1 MERRPFG
8 RTGLDVPVIGFGTWS
23 VFDLEAAAEG
33 AARAVVSTAIEH
45 DARLFDSSPMYGRSE
60 EVLGRALGP
69 RRDEVLLAT
78 KIWARSVPEGRD
90 QFRRQ
95 LGWFGDRVDVEQVHN
110 LVAWREHLP
119 WLEQERDAG
128 RIGVL
133 GVTHYDPRAF
143 DDLEAAMRSGRFGA
157 IQVPWNPVERDAER
171 RILPLA
177 EELGLGVIAM
187 RPLGQGELLPGP
199 DPSEL
204 APFEPF
210 GVRTWT
216 QALLKWCVSDA
227 RIHVA
232 IPATRSA
239 EHAREDAEAG
249 EPPWFEPE
257 HRGLLA
263 RLAEA

>member
-1 MERRPFG
+1 VERRPFG
-8 RTGLDVPVIGFGTWS
+8 RTGLEVPAIGFGTWS
-23 VFDLEAAAEG
+23 VFDLDEADEPDAAG
-33 AARAVVSTAIEH
+33 VVSAAIDA

-60 EVLGRALGP
+60 AVLGRALGP
-69 RRDEVLLAT
+69 ARDDVQLAT
-78 KIWARSVPEGRD
+78 KIWTRSLDEGHE

-95 LGWFGDRVDVEQVHN
+95 LDWFGGRVDVEQVHN
-110 LVAWREHLP
+110 LVGWREHLP
-119 WLEQERDAG
+119 WLEEERDAG

-143 DDLEAAMRSGRFGA
+143 DELEAAMRSGRFGA
-157 IQVPWNPVERDAER
+157 IQVPWNPHERDAER

-199 DPSEL
+199 DPAEL
-204 APFEPF
+204 APLEPF
-210 GVRTWT
+210 GVRTWA
-216 QALLKWCVSDA
+216 QALLKWCVSDP

-232 IPATRSA
+232 IPATGSA
-239 EHAREDAEAG
+239 AHARDDALAG
-249 EPPWFEPE
+249 DPPWFGPE
-257 HRGLLA
+257 QRGLLE